1 MVTHPID
8 KIVLTCVD
16 VRVIS
21 DDASQTRY
29 RRPSKSYQSR
39 PRSAQNTCAAINSSV
54 LHSGGYECFAIF
66 LNNYFALIVFGRF
79 NAKCEKIDTH

>member
-1 MVTHPID
+1 M
-8 KIVLTCVD
+8 
-16 VRVIS
+16 IS

-66 LNNYFALIVFGRF
+66 LNNYFALIVFGGLMQ
-79 NAKCEKIDTH
+79 NAKKLTHIKMEKEN